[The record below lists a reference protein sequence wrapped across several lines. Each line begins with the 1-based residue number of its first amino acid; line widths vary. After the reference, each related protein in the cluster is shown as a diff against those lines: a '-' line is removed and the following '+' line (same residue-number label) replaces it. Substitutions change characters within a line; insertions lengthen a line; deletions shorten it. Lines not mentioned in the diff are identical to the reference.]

1 MDGGGWVP
9 GRKTGTAGG
18 KRGAPRRGL
27 KPFTKPEGQGREPRQ
42 AGRDTTPIIL
52 KGHLFV
58 EELLFEI
65 LKLHCRDSGPIENI
79 KLGFSHKLNLVHAM
93 FGSHLPGME
102 FPKNVW
108 AALDKLNKLR
118 NALAHS
124 IDSPRAAEVF
134 KSFVSSYSQLVG
146 REVQVRITD
155 EIPGIDR
162 KLGLELIG
170 IIMYLLGFLGCLHG
184 IAYLNPPLM
193 YGSEIPVTIPNKI
206 EHE

>member
-1 MDGGGWVP
+1 MRTQESLKAIYEARMV
-9 GRKTGTAGG
+9 RYEKHLNAGM
-18 KRGAPRRGL
+18 
-27 KPFTKPEGQGREPRQ
+27 
-42 AGRDTTPIIL
+42 DTTSILL

-65 LKLHCRDSGPIENI
+65 LKLHCRDSGPIESI

-102 FPKNVW
+102 FPKTVW

-118 NALAHS
+118 NALAHN
-124 IDSPRAAEVF
+124 IDSPKAADVF
-134 KSFVSSYSQLVG
+134 KSFVSAYSQLVG
-146 REVQVRITD
+146 KEVKVSVTD

-170 IIMYLLGFLGCLHG
+170 ILLYLLGFLGCLHG

-193 YGSEIPVTIPNKI
+193 YGSEIPVTIPNQI
-206 EHE
+206 ERQSK